1 MGFGLSAGVRGGGV
15 VEELFSNGW
24 CMDYDG
30 LPQIVGIMGLPV
42 VLRVD
47 GTGD

>member
-15 VEELFSNGW
+15 VGGLFSNGW
-24 CMDYDG
+24 CMDYGG
-30 LPQIVGIMGLPV
+30 LPQIVGIMGLTV

>member
-1 MGFGLSAGVRGGGV
+1 MGFGLNDQIGGGGV
-15 VEELFSNGW
+15 VGVLFSNGW

-30 LPQIVGIMGLPV
+30 LPQIVGIMGLTV
-42 VLRVD
+42 VLRMD